1 MTTYTQQFDDALN
14 HAMLYEVGG
23 FWKLTPEVAQG
34 LCGTAAQKKA
44 TGYVNDPAD
53 AGGETKFGVAKNAN
67 PTLNIKTL
75 TWEDAKAVYFKKYW
89 LAAACDKLPPKV
101 AIIAFDGAINHG
113 VGRATKFLQQA
124 AGVLVD
130 GNIGPVSLAKIASM
144 DQDVLCNKI
153 ADLRVKFYKDI
164 VAAKPSQAKFLN
176 GWLRRIDEVRAFVLA
191 KK

>member
-1 MTTYTQQFDDALN
+1 MITYTQQFDDALN

-23 FWKLTPEVAQG
+23 FWKLTPEVIQG
-34 LCGTAAQKKA
+34 LCATPAQKKA

-67 PTLNIKTL
+67 PALNIKAL
-75 TWEDAKAVYFKKYW
+75 TWDDAKAVYYKKYW
-89 LAAACDKLPPKV
+89 LAASCDKLPPQV
-101 AIIAFDGAINHG
+101 AIIVFDGAINHG
-113 VGRATKFLQQA
+113 VERASKFLQQA
-124 AGVLVD
+124 AGVEAD
-130 GNIGPVSLAKIASM
+130 GDVGPVTLAKISSIP
-144 DQDVLCNKI
+144 QNTLCNKI

-164 VAAKPSQAKFLN
+164 VAAKPTQAKFLN